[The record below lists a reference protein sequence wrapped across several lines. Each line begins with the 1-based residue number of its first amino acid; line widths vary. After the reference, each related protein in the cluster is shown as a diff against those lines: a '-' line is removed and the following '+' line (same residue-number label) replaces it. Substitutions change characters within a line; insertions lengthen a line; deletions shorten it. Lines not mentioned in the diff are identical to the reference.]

1 MIVVAGPPGS
11 GKSTRFPLSS
21 FGSDFFNADDR
32 AAELNSGSYRRI
44 SKEIRARVNA
54 EFQQWI
60 LDHINARTNFAIE
73 TTLRSAITFDQARLA
88 RKHGFRTVMHFVSA
102 GSVSESVKRVTERSY
117 RGGHSASERL
127 IVEIYSKSIQNLLT
141 ALDFRRSSFDFVRVY
156 DNARFERPILELM
169 GVRQGKVSYVANE
182 ITPWLEDLLRNTEF
196 NIQRLR
202 AELQSRIR
210 GKSNTQNQ

>member
-1 MIVVAGPPGS
+1 MARPRMIVVASPPGS

-21 FGSDFFNADDR
+21 LATDFFNADDH
-32 AAELNSGSYRRI
+32 AAKLNAGSYHKI
-44 SKEIRARVNA
+44 SKQIRARVNA

-60 LDHINARTNFAIE
+60 VDHINAGTSFAIE
-73 TTLRSAITFDQARLA
+73 TTLRSPITFDQARFA
-88 RKHGFRTVMHFVSA
+88 RENGFWTVMYFVSA

-127 IVEIYSKSIQNLLT
+127 IGEIYSKSMQNLLT

-182 ITPWLEDLLRNTEF
+182 VSP
-196 NIQRLR
+196 
-202 AELQSRIR
+202 
-210 GKSNTQNQ
+210 